1 MLYYTQEPDAGG
13 IPKEQAEGDPTA
25 VPSPGGVPGGCEL
38 GAPRAV
44 RDLVQAPSPSWAMWL
59 SSPGSSPLFQ
69 EKIFLLTGF
78 HFFFHVFC
86 SCKDLER
93 PTRIS
98 EVCVENIAEEEKSLF
113 PGKGKGKIHQRI
125 SLAFT

>member
-25 VPSPGGVPGGCEL
+25 IPSPGCVPRGCEL
-38 GAPRAV
+38 GAPGAV

-78 HFFFHVFC
+78 HFFFSMYFVHVKIW
-86 SCKDLER
+86 KDPQEFR
-93 PTRIS
+93 RS
-98 EVCVENIAEEEKSLF
+98 V
-113 PGKGKGKIHQRI
+113 
-125 SLAFT
+125 